1 MQPSFCSGEA
11 EARRALPAPVC
22 TGEATASPIPSYALG
37 GGKACGC
44 CCKSHPA
51 WWSLCTPL
59 REPEQVWA
67 NCVKELRFGF
77 VLAGQ
82 QLVMIM
88 LCVYNYLLHAHIIS
102 QEQAAAMAR
111 RISYLA
117 GKKATRSVWVM
128 LPLYASFSNSSC
140 HCSTLQSY
148 TLELL

>member
-1 MQPSFCSGEA
+1 MQLPFGSSEA
-11 EARRALPAPVC
+11 EARGALRAPVC
-22 TGEATASPIPSYALG
+22 PGEATASPIPSYALEG
-37 GGKACGC
+37 ERRATATVKV
-44 CCKSHPA
+44 
-51 WWSLCTPL
+51 TPRDGVSVHLLGSL

-111 RISYLA
+111 RIS
-117 GKKATRSVWVM
+117 
-128 LPLYASFSNSSC
+128 
-140 HCSTLQSY
+140 
-148 TLELL
+148 